1 MFIVDFWTLEII
13 QDTDPDLPTDF
24 AILVTG
30 NGVSK
35 SATLDD
41 DADPTLANTFDVV
54 DLPQVEL
61 TITHTG
67 QLGSVTTVNCVGATP
82 SSQTTSGD
90 DTIVV
95 LPAQTAG
102 TQVQCT
108 FTSTCKTLTLF
119 RL

>member
-1 MFIVDFWTLEII
+1 VEGT
-13 QDTDPDLPTDF
+13 
-24 AILVTG
+24 
-30 NGVSK
+30 GVSE

-54 DLPQVEL
+54 DLPSTAPTI

-67 QLGSVTTVNCVGATP
+67 AFGSTTTVVDCGSVTPT
-82 SSQTTSGD
+82 SETTSGD

-95 LPAQTAG
+95 LPAQPG
-102 TQVQCT
+102 GEHVECT